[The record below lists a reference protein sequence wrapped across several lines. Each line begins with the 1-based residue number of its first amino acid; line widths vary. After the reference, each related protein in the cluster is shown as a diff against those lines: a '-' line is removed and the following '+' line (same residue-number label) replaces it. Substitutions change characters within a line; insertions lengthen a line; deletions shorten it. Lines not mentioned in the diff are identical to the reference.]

1 MGVNPENGDFEDAD
15 GTVGARRQHPTL
27 ERLGVGV
34 FRGLGLTSRL
44 QGFALNRRGPAST
57 AHWSWVDGRQRG
69 TTGVAGREWASGI
82 GLSHSSVEA
91 REGNASGRAG
101 GAKGRAEQGF
111 RWRER

>member
-15 GTVGARRQHPTL
+15 GTVGARGQYPTL

-44 QGFALNRRGPAST
+44 QGVTLNRRGPAST
-57 AHWSWVDGRQRG
+57 VHWSWAGGRRRG
-69 TTGVAGREWASGI
+69 TTGVGCRGWASGI
-82 GLSHSSVEA
+82 GLSHSSDEA
-91 REGNASGRAG
+91 REGSVSGRAG